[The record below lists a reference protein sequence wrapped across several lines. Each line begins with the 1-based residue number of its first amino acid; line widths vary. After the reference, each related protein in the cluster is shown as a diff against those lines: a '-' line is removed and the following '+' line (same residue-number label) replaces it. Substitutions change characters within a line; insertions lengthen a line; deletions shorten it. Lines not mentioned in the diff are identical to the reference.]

1 MDTQAYE
8 AGKKAYQQGDW
19 ATAAERLAASVE
31 GGDTNG
37 SANHLLGNALMKLGM
52 YDEAA
57 SAYESALRDA
67 SYGKKGAL
75 SCNRGRALLAAGR
88 YQEAIDSSN
97 AALEDKEYPTPY
109 KAYMTLGN
117 AQAHLGDVRAAGV
130 AYRNAAIDETNPD
143 PSNALTRLGSC
154 FLQLG
159 RPVDAVE
166 AYRTALDFSTP
177 AESQDAI
184 YAELG
189 NAYVAANR
197 MPEAVDAFTQA
208 TSGSYQLTATQRASY
223 EAAKKAVSAIT
234 GRGPSETDDL
244 LRAAGYSMDASGS
257 YDPLD
262 PLGKSGEFM
271 PSPEDTGFFTVSEED
286 LIKSGGEKVE
296 KKHRHRGLKVF
307 LVILIILLI
316 LAALGGYAY
325 YRGYGWP
332 TQQAVTEDFFSV
344 GSDGDIG
351 SFLAG
356 SVSANARS
364 EIEAI
369 MPDAESVT
377 VDGVDQSMTESTVL
391 ATVTL
396 TDGGEQEYQLEMVR
410 DGISWKIT
418 SVELV
423 FDSQTGESV
432 SVSDTSSDTSS
443 ATTDE
448 STTDSA
454 TTDETASS
462 GTTTSEGSASATSTE
477 STDTTASN

>member
-1 MDTQAYE
+1 VNTQAYE
-8 AGKKAYQQGDW
+8 EGKKAYQQGNW
-19 ATAAERLAASVE
+19 AVAAERLSASLSE
-31 GGDTNG
+31 GEHDG

-57 SAYESALRDA
+57 EAYSSALQDG
-67 SYGKKGAL
+67 SYGKRGAL
-75 SCNRGRALLAAGR
+75 CCNRGRALLAAGD
-88 YQEAIDSSN
+88 YQGAAASAS

-117 AQAHLGDVRAAGV
+117 AQSHLGDVRAAGV

-143 PSNALTRLGSC
+143 PSNALRRLGSC
-154 FLQLG
+154 FMQLG
-159 RPVDAVE
+159 RPVDAIE
-166 AYRTALDFSTP
+166 AFRTALDFSTP

-189 NAYVAANR
+189 DAYVAANR
-197 MPEAVDAFTQA
+197 MPEAVDAFSQA
-208 TSGSYQLTATQRASY
+208 TSGSYQLTPTQRASY
-223 EAAKKAVSAIT
+223 EAAQKAVSALT

-244 LRAAGYSMDASGS
+244 LRAAGYGMDASGS

-271 PSPEDTGFFTVSEED
+271 PSPEDTGFFTVSEQE
-286 LIKSGGEKVE
+286 LIDSGQKVE

-332 TQQAVTEDFFSV
+332 SQQTVTEDFLSV
-344 GSDGDIG
+344 GPDGDIG
-351 SFLAG
+351 SYLAS
-356 SVSANARS
+356 SVSSDSRA
-364 EIEAI
+364 EIESI
-369 MPDAESVT
+369 MPDATSVT

-396 TDGGEQEYQLEMVR
+396 ADGGEQEYQLEMVR
-410 DGISWKIT
+410 DGLSWKIT

-423 FDSQTGESV
+423 YDSQAEGTKVTSGSTSSTSDSS
-432 SVSDTSSDTSS
+432 SVSDEASSDTTSS
-443 ATTDE
+443 TD
-448 STTDSA
+448 
-454 TTDETASS
+454 
-462 GTTTSEGSASATSTE
+462 ATSTDASTATD
-477 STDTTASN
+477 STDTTTSTDSTSSD